1 MPDGDPKSKKSSVP
15 SKPML
20 SIRARLIVLA
30 LLAIAPLM
38 IERTGWKKPAP
49 SAPNAPTTM

>member
-1 MPDGDPKSKKSSVP
+1 MPNGEPKSKRPATP

-30 LLAIAPLM
+30 LIAIAPLM
-38 IERTGWKKPAP
+38 IERVHGLE
-49 SAPNAPTTM
+49 

>member
-1 MPDGDPKSKKSSVP
+1 MPYGEPKSKKAEVP

-30 LLAIAPLM
+30 LIAIAPLM
-38 IERTGWKKPAP
+38 IERVHGTR
-49 SAPNAPTTM
+49 T